1 MKKEKTKV
9 AAVKKEEDVIKE
21 TIAAFL
27 QTLGVEGTTKVVVS
41 EEIIDVVLETQDSGI
56 VIGHHGEVLEAL
68 QIIMSALVSKKIG
81 RFIRV
86 SIEIGEYKKNRQEW
100 LESLAQTTK
109 ERVLEN
115 QQEIS
120 LPGLKSWERRLV
132 HMFLKDDTEVTSE
145 SIGEG
150 KERTLVVKPRS

>member
-1 MKKEKTKV
+1 MKKEEKL
-9 AAVKKEEDVIKE
+9 IKE

-27 QTLGVEGTTKVVVS
+27 QMLGIESKTEITIA
-41 EEIIDVVLETQDSGI
+41 EEIIDVVLETEDTGI

-68 QIIMSALVSKKIG
+68 QIVISALVSKKIG

-86 SIEIGEYKKNRQEW
+86 SIEVGEYKKNRQEW
-100 LESLAQTTK
+100 LENLAQTTK
-109 ERVLEN
+109 ERVLSG

-132 HMFLKDDTEVTSE
+132 HMFLKDDQEVTSE
-145 SIGEG
+145 SVGEG
-150 KERTLVVKPRS
+150 KERTLVVKPR